1 MASALNVFS
10 HPEYCSFYF
19 FLYKYLPLIFL
30 FVLFRLWPGEFGLKI
45 GLWTL
50 TLGN

>member
-19 FLYKYLPLIFL
+19 FLYKYLPLIFSFL
-30 FVLFRLWPGEFGLKI
+30 FFFGL
-45 GLWTL
+45 GLEG
-50 TLGN
+50 LG